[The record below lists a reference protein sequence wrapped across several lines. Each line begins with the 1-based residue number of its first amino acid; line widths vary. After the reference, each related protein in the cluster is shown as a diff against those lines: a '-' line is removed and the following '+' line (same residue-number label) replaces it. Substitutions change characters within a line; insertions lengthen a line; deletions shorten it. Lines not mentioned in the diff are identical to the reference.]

1 MIKINQKYSKN
12 ILFEEIFEVKKINGE
27 NLEAIVKRRKKPSS
41 KKKKKRIGITSICIP
56 GETEGK

>member
-12 ILFEEIFEVKKINGE
+12 ILFEEIFEVMKINGE

-41 KKKKKRIGITSICIP
+41 KKKKKADRNYFNLYTRRDRG
-56 GETEGK
+56 

>member
-12 ILFEEIFEVKKINGE
+12 ILFEEIFEVMKINGE

-41 KKKKKRIGITSICIP
+41 KKKKADRNYFNLYTRRDRG
-56 GETEGK
+56 

>member
-12 ILFEEIFEVKKINGE
+12 ILFEEIFEVMKINGE

-41 KKKKKRIGITSICIP
+41 KKKKSG
-56 GETEGK
+56 